1 MKPIKLAAVA
11 LNQTPMDWEGNA
23 GRIREALG
31 RAREVGVSMLCLPE
45 LCVTGYGCEDGFFS
59 PSVYERAWEVLEG
72 LLPETRGMVVAF
84 GLPVFHQR
92 ALFNVS
98 AVVVDGE
105 LVGLVA
111 KQNLAGD
118 GIHYEPRWFKPWPG
132 GVVVLQPLPS

>member
-11 LNQTPMDWEGNA
+11 LNQTRMDWEGNA

-45 LCVTGYGCEDGFFS
+45 LCVTGYGCEDGFFA
-59 PSVYERAWEVLEG
+59 PAVYERAWEVLEG

-105 LVGLVA
+105 G
-111 KQNLAGD
+111 AG
-118 GIHYEPRWFKPWPG
+118 
-132 GVVVLQPLPS
+132 LPSEALAAAP